1 MTAPP
6 AASAD
11 GVVPQRRV
19 AETPAFVARC
29 GIRSPLP
36 PADGPTF
43 SIASFNARWGR
54 TLADVPFD
62 VASVVAMLDADVIA
76 LQEVWVPH
84 DDPTWLEAAATERG
98 YALVH
103 VPLSPSYVDP
113 RPEITAVPSE
123 ADGTWGVALLSRV
136 PMRRVRTVDLGRL
149 VERWDVADRHALLVE
164 VEVDGTPLLVAAV
177 HLSFA
182 LPNAAAQLRRLGGL
196 LPRHLAHVVVGDCNL
211 WGPPARALIGG
222 VRPAVRGRTWPA
234 HRPHSQLDHILVSP
248 SVAVRSG
255 VVLPPAG
262 SDHLP
267 VRAVLALD

>member
-1 MTAPP
+1 M
-6 AASAD
+6 
-11 GVVPQRRV
+11 

-29 GIRSPLP
+29 GIRPPLP
-36 PADGPTF
+36 PAAGTTV

-54 TLADVPFD
+54 TVADEPYD
-62 VASVVAMLDADVIA
+62 VAAVVASLDADLVA
-76 LQEVWVPH
+76 LQEVWIPH
-84 DDPTWLEAAATERG
+84 DDPGWLEAAAAALG
-98 YALVH
+98 YQLVH
-103 VPLSPSYVDP
+103 VPLSPSFVHP

-123 ADGTWGVALLSRV
+123 ADGTWGVALLSRL
-136 PMRRVRTVDLGRL
+136 PIRRVRTVDLGRL

-164 VEVDGTPLLVAAV
+164 VDVAGTPLLVAAV

-196 LPRHLAHVVVGDCNL
+196 LPRHLPHVVVGDCNL

-248 SVAVRSG
+248 TVSVRSG
-255 VVLPPAG
+255 EVLAPAG

-267 VRAVLALD
+267 VRAVIQLS